1 MEVKIELDELLD
13 HIVIKCKTDDDN
25 IKNIV
30 KHINSLYKSNII
42 FYKKDIEYYLDV
54 NQILFFETN
63 GSSISAHT
71 INDVYNVKYKL
82 YELEDIL
89 PSNFIR
95 VSKSSIANISHIHSI
110 DKNITYPSLIKFDKS
125 HKQVYVSRLYNKSL
139 KHKLRERV

>member
-13 HIVIKCKTDDDN
+13 HIVIKCKKDDDN

-30 KHINSLYKSNII
+30 NYINSLYNNNII

-63 GSSISAHT
+63 GNSISAHT

-89 PSNFIR
+89 PSNFTR
-95 VSKSSIANISHIHSI
+95 VSKSSIANINHIYSI